1 VAGALKQMLFRRSAA
16 IGFLLILLVCGHSV
30 QVFGA
35 SCEGATY
42 RSPAFDQEVTE
53 FSPFD
58 SIYLILDCNGLA
70 PGEHIMHANWL
81 HNQRGMIRS
90 DSHTFSAEDGS
101 KRGLYFWFKLSKKG
115 PMASMLSNQDFHE
128 ENLGDWTVEIYLD
141 DAKVVERRFS
151 ITD

>member
-1 VAGALKQMLFRRSAA
+1 M
-16 IGFLLILLVCGHSV
+16 
-30 QVFGA
+30 
-35 SCEGATY
+35 EATCTGTTY
-42 RSPAFDQEVTE
+42 KNSNFDQEATD

-58 SIYLILDCNGLA
+58 AIYLLLDCTGLS

-90 DSHTFSAEDGS
+90 DSHTFTTEDGT

-115 PMASMLSNQDFHE
+115 PVASMLSNQDFHE
-128 ENLGDWTVEIYLD
+128 QNFGDWTVEIYLD
-141 DAKVVERRFS
+141 DTRVVERGFS

>member
-1 VAGALKQMLFRRSAA
+1 MSRSFSIIGLLLAG
-16 IGFLLILLVCGHSV
+16 LISSSPLP
-30 QVFGA
+30 A
-35 SCEGATY
+35 MGATCTGTTY
-42 RSPAFDQEVTE
+42 KNSDFDQEATD

-58 SIYLILDCNGLA
+58 AIYLLLDCTGLS

-90 DSHTFSAEDGS
+90 DSHTFTTEDGT

-115 PMASMLSNQDFHE
+115 PVASMLSNQDFHE
-128 ENLGDWTVEIYLD
+128 QNFGDWTVEIYLD
-141 DAKVVERRFS
+141 DIRVVERNFS

>member
-1 VAGALKQMLFRRSAA
+1 MAFKASVMSGV
-16 IGFLLILLVCGHSV
+16 FLVGLITS
-30 QVFGA
+30 
-35 SCEGATY
+35 SPPSIMGATCTGTTHK
-42 RSPAFDQEVTE
+42 SPAFDQEVTQ

-58 SIYLILDCNGLA
+58 TIYLILDCTGLT

-90 DSHTFSAEDGS
+90 DSHTFTTEDGN

-115 PMASMLSNQDFHE
+115 PVASMLSNQDFHE
-128 ENLGDWTVEIYLD
+128 QNFGDWTAEIYID
-141 DAKVVERRFS
+141 DTRVVECSFS

>member
-1 VAGALKQMLFRRSAA
+1 MLFRSSVF
-16 IGFLLILLVCGHSV
+16 IGLLMTGLVISLPL

-35 SCEGATY
+35 TCSGATY
-42 RSPAFDQEVTE
+42 KGPDFEQEVTE

-58 SIYLILDCNGLA
+58 TIYLILDCSGLR
-70 PGEHIMHANWL
+70 PGEHVMHANWL
-81 HNQRGMIRS
+81 HSQRGMIRS
-90 DSHTFSAEDGS
+90 DSHTFEAEDGS

-128 ENLGDWTVEIYLD
+128 ENFGDWVVEVYLD
-141 DAKVVERRFS
+141 DAKVAERRFS

>member
-1 VAGALKQMLFRRSAA
+1 MGAT
-16 IGFLLILLVCGHSV
+16 CT
-30 QVFGA
+30 
-35 SCEGATY
+35 GATY
-42 RSPAFDQEVTE
+42 KNSDFEQEATD

-58 SIYLILDCNGLA
+58 AIYLLLDCTGLS

-90 DSHTFSAEDGS
+90 DSHTFTTEDGT

-115 PMASMLSNQDFHE
+115 PVASMLSNQDFHE
-128 ENLGDWTVEIYLD
+128 QNFGDWTVEIYLD
-141 DAKVVERRFS
+141 DIRVVERNFS

>member
-1 VAGALKQMLFRRSAA
+1 MGAT
-16 IGFLLILLVCGHSV
+16 CT
-30 QVFGA
+30 
-35 SCEGATY
+35 GATY
-42 RSPAFDQEVTE
+42 KNSDFDQEATD

-58 SIYLILDCNGLA
+58 AIYLLLNCTGLS

-90 DSHTFSAEDGS
+90 DSHTFTTEDGT

-115 PMASMLSNQDFHE
+115 PVASMLSNQDFHE
-128 ENLGDWTVEIYLD
+128 QNFGDWTVEIYLD
-141 DAKVVERRFS
+141 DIRVVERNFS